1 MGIRRRT
8 TAIAAAAH
16 RPLGRSERW
25 ALGLILLGALAARV
39 LYVTLASPY
48 PVHSDAS
55 GYDAAARRLLTTGSF
70 AFPVGGA
77 LWSDD
82 AFREDAWAEYDRMPA
97 NAWSMPGYTVF
108 LAATYRLS
116 GTGPGRYLAVRV
128 TQAFLSVATLLL
140 VFLIADRLLGR
151 RAAWSA
157 LALNA
162 LYPPHFWAAG
172 YLLTETLFTLLLMAQ
187 VALMVRAAGS
197 RGWTVYASLGV
208 ATAAAV
214 YVRPVAAVV
223 PALLLGLE
231 LHRGFRDR
239 LPSKVIAARAL
250 RLVATGLVVA
260 ALMAPWWIRNAR
272 IYRDFVPTTSALA
285 LPMIQGEYIL
295 RGLPVPDLSN
305 AQTAMPA
312 LAGNDD
318 RAYAALVAA
327 RLRELLPPASFPDL
341 AGAQLERARLLA
353 SALRTPF
360 TFFSGRFR
368 ADEWPGAMQI
378 TLLLL
383 ALIGAGR
390 HRRRPE
396 AMWLTLGVIVCVMLV
411 HWQMAML
418 FARYL
423 YPAMP
428 MMLALAGAGIV
439 AWLPGG
445 REGGPGVPMRPGPG

>member
-1 MGIRRRT
+1 M
-8 TAIAAAAH
+8 
-16 RPLGRSERW
+16 
-25 ALGLILLGALAARV
+25 GALAARLLHV
-39 LYVTLASPY
+39 IFASPY

-70 AFPVGGA
+70 AFPVGGT

-82 AFREDAWAEYDRMPA
+82 VFREEGWPEYERMPA
-97 NAWSMPGYTVF
+97 NAWSMPGYTAF
-108 LAATYRLS
+108 LAAIYRLS
-116 GTGPGRYLAVRV
+116 GTGPGRHLAVRV
-128 TQAFLSVATLLL
+128 TQAFLSVLTLLL
-140 VFLIADRLLGR
+140 VFLIADRLFGR
-151 RAAWSA
+151 RAAWAA

-208 ATAAAV
+208 ATAAAA

-239 LPSKVIAARAL
+239 VPSRVIATRARHF
-250 RLVATGLVVA
+250 VATGLVVA
-260 ALMAPWWIRNAR
+260 AFVAPWWIRNAR
-272 IYRDFVPTTSALA
+272 IYRDFVPTTSAVA

-295 RGLPVPDLSN
+295 RGLAVPDLSN
-305 AQTAMPA
+305 AQTARPA
-312 LAGNDD
+312 LTGNDD

-327 RLRELLPPASFPDL
+327 RLRELLPPASVPDL

-353 SALRTPF
+353 AALCTPF
-360 TFFSGRFR
+360 TFSNARFR
-368 ADEWPGAMQI
+368 ADEWPGALQL

-383 ALIGAGR
+383 ALSGAWR

-396 AMWLTLGVIVCVMLV
+396 AMWLALGVIVCVILV

-428 MMLALAGAGIV
+428 MALALAGAGIV
-439 AWLPGG
+439 AWMPGG
-445 REGGPGVPMRPGPG
+445 RESGPGVPMRQARG